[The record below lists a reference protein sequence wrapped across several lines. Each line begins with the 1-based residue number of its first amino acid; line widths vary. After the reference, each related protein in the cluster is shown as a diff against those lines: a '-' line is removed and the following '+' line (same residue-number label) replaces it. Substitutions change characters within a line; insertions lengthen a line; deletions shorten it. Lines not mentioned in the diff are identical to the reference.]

1 MTIVIQQI
9 ENSLNG
15 VLEVLTKLKWGDIP
29 KDVRRKAVLI
39 FADDLS
45 AITAASHERE
55 LQLFLEQ
62 LIQFSGPAESTIFN
76 NSRTLVDRYSAALAN
91 GSSGSWCE
99 VDTGYLPA
107 VCHASLYCLPAILAE
122 GEAMGNTMTE
132 MLRAFLC
139 GYEVIARLARAFE
152 FDELTLHPHGSLAAI
167 GSATAISFLRN
178 FSKEKIFNTIC
189 TSATL
194 VHPAPFQHAVDGG
207 LIRNI
212 WAGIGAANGLRA
224 ADLTNIGITGTCK
237 SLYNVFVESLG
248 ARFNAENILPE
259 PELKWAVMQSYHKQ
273 FACCQYSHS
282 AVEAVLQI
290 LPKFNYSE
298 IEKIRLKTHWRG
310 KLLTNLTPKTTLA
323 AKFSMEHILAT
334 SIYHG
339 SANVEAFNS
348 ETLDNSEIKQL
359 REKISMYL
367 YDPEPKPPND
377 RPAEVSI
384 HLYDGKKYIRECL
397 IAEGSA
403 SKPFKNERI
412 KHKIS
417 STLKRYY
424 PKLDAPIQSLVM
436 MEEKALKATWRD
448 TLRKL

>member
-9 ENSLNG
+9 EKSLNSI
-15 VLEVLTKLKWGDIP
+15 LELLTKIKWEDIP
-29 KDVRRKAVLI
+29 EDVRYKAVLI

-45 AITAASHERE
+45 AITAASHESE

-76 NSRTLVDRYSAALAN
+76 NSKTLVDRYSAALAN

-122 GEAMGNTMTE
+122 GEAMGNTVTE

-139 GYEVIARLARAFE
+139 GYEVVARLARAFE
-152 FDELTLHPHGSLAAI
+152 YDELMLHPHGSLAAI
-167 GSATAISFLRN
+167 GSATAIGFLRN
-178 FSKEKIFNTIC
+178 FSKETIFNTIC

-194 VHPAPFQHAVDGG
+194 VNPAPFKHAIEGG

-212 WAGIGAANGLRA
+212 WAGIGATNGLRA
-224 ADLTNIGITGTCK
+224 ADLTKIGITGTSK
-237 SLYNVFVESLG
+237 SLYNVFVETFG
-248 ARFNAENILPE
+248 AKFNVENIV
-259 PELKWAVMQSYHKQ
+259 PELEFKWAVMQSYHKQ

-282 AVEAVLQI
+282 AVEAALQI
-290 LPKFNYSE
+290 LPKFNYKD
-298 IEKIRLKTHWRG
+298 IKKITLKTHWRG
-310 KLLTNLTPKTTLA
+310 KLLSNLAPETTLA
-323 AKFSMEHILAT
+323 AKFSMEHIIAT

-348 ETLDNSEIKQL
+348 ETLDNSEIRQL
-359 REKISMYL
+359 REKINMYL
-367 YDPEPKPPND
+367 YDPQPEPPND
-377 RPAEVSI
+377 RPAEISI
-384 HLYDGKKYIRECL
+384 HLSNGEKYIQECL

-403 SKPFKNERI
+403 SKPFTNQTIKN
-412 KHKIS
+412 KIN
-417 STLKRYY
+417 STLKRHY
-424 PKLDAPIQSLVM
+424 PKLHGPLQSLVA
-436 MEEKALKATWRD
+436 MEERALNATWRD
-448 TLRKL
+448 ILNEW

>member
-1 MTIVIQQI
+1 MTIVTQQI
-9 ENSLNG
+9 EDSLNS
-15 VLEVLTKLKWGDIP
+15 VLEILTKLKWDDIP
-29 KDVRRKAVLI
+29 GDVRYKAVLI

-45 AITAASHERE
+45 AITAASHESE
-55 LQLFLEQ
+55 LQLFLKQ

-76 NSRTLVDRYSAALAN
+76 NSETLVDRYSAALAN

-122 GEAMGNTMTE
+122 GEAMGNTVTE

-194 VHPAPFQHAVDGG
+194 VNPGPFQHAIEGG

-212 WAGIGAANGLRA
+212 WAGIGASNGLRA
-224 ADLTNIGITGTCK
+224 ADLTNVGITGTSK
-237 SLYNVFVESLG
+237 SLYNVFVESFG
-248 ARFNAENILPE
+248 AKFNAHNMI
-259 PELKWAVMQSYHKQ
+259 PELEFQWAVMQSYHKQ

-290 LPKFNYSE
+290 LPKFNYKE

-310 KLLTNLTPKTTLA
+310 KLLSNLTPATTLA

-348 ETLDNSEIKQL
+348 ETLNNSEIKDL
-359 REKISMYL
+359 REKITMYL
-367 YDPEPKPPND
+367 YNPEPEPPNN
-377 RPAEVSI
+377 RPAEVTILLSN
-384 HLYDGKKYIRECL
+384 GKKYIQECL

-403 SKPFKNERI
+403 SKPFTNQRI
-412 KHKIS
+412 KQKIS
-417 STLKRYY
+417 TSLKHNY
-424 PKLDAPIQSLVM
+424 PKLHAPLQSIIA
-436 MEEKALKATWRD
+436 MEERTLNTKWRD
-448 TLRKL
+448 ILKK